1 MYLRR
6 LRDAAPEFAA
16 ATCLAMA
23 CPACM
28 TLELAQSCSGYVTT
42 IINNTDVVPTIS
54 PGTVSSPEPDHAL
67 RGVQLSKHGGTDKFL
82 TQWKAAF
89 IWLSHRP
96 TYAYHGVLLFLRA

>member
-1 MYLRR
+1 MRAVEQCNACKSQCVAADFEADISRYMHR

-16 ATCLAMA
+16 ATCLALA

-54 PGTVSSPEPDHAL
+54 PGTMRLQKPECVWQDNC
-67 RGVQLSKHGGTDKFL
+67 SC
-82 TQWKAAF
+82 AA
-89 IWLSHRP
+89 WE
-96 TYAYHGVLLFLRA
+96 T

>member
-1 MYLRR
+1 MMWATTGLDRAFDLHARLAKDAAIERYTSVKVCVPLCR
-6 LRDAAPEFAA
+6 LRDVAAEFAD

-54 PGTVSSPEPDHAL
+54 PG
-67 RGVQLSKHGGTDKFL
+67 K
-82 TQWKAAF
+82 
-89 IWLSHRP
+89 
-96 TYAYHGVLLFLRA
+96 